1 MWELKDTT
9 NPCERVILFIKNF
22 QLSSNELRAANQEG
36 IDLYLLNEQNMNIKD
51 YTDGGRLSEE
61 DAYKKYVEENFGAN
75 KKNSEEVVEEDC

>member
-1 MWELKDTT
+1 M
-9 NPCERVILFIKNF
+9 
-22 QLSSNELRAANQEG
+22 
-36 IDLYLLNEQNMNIKD
+36 YLLNEQNMNIKD